1 MGHRIDAAAYAV
13 WRKRWELFESSTL
26 TVAEFCRR
34 EGVSQPNFYQ
44 WRKRL
49 RREDAEVRPVASR
62 QAAVAACSRTNTTG
76 GPASFVELAL
86 ACPGVV
92 ELELPNG
99 VRVRVPTD
107 RETALVVAIRAAGEL
122 VACAAAS
129 RREAAAC

>member
-1 MGHRIDAAAYAV
+1 MGRRIDAAAYAV
-13 WRKRWELFESSTL
+13 WRKRWERFESSSL

-49 RREDAEVRPVASR
+49 RRERSEAVPVGPREAGVLARPRMAALGG
-62 QAAVAACSRTNTTG
+62 QAA
-76 GPASFVELAL
+76 FVELAV

-99 VRVRVPTD
+99 VRVRVPAD
-107 RETALVVAIRAAGEL
+107 REAALVVAIRAASEL
-122 VACAAAS
+122 VNCGTTP
-129 RREAAAC
+129 RREAVAC